1 LTTSKNTPPE
11 PSPLEALQERLGY
24 HFRDASLLLTALTHP
39 SYGGDYHTEH
49 YQRLEFLGD
58 AVLELAVSRYLYL
71 ERPLLTEGQLSRL
84 RSSLVREETL
94 CEVARSYGIGPMMRL
109 SVGEERGGGREKPSI
124 LADVM
129 EAVIAA
135 VYLDGGME
143 AAFAL
148 VLRALGDRLDDDDP
162 DALDAKTRLQEVLQ
176 ADGGDA
182 PVYELTGVEG
192 PPHLPVFHMR
202 VMAGD
207 RVLGTGSGRSKRLA
221 QQYAARAAL
230 KVVSKDRAG
239 KTGGAG
245 RRPREGV

>member
-1 LTTSKNTPPE
+1 MTGLNE
-11 PSPLEALQERLGY
+11 LQERLGY
-24 HFRDASLLLTALTHP
+24 RFHDEALLLTALTHP

-71 ERPLLTEGQLSRL
+71 ERPQLTEGQLSRL

-94 CEVARSYGIGPMMRL
+94 CEAARGYGLGALIRL
-109 SVGEERGGGREKPSI
+109 SVGEERGGGRDKPSI

-129 EAVIAA
+129 ESVIAA
-135 VYLDGGME
+135 VYLDGGMDE
-143 AAFAL
+143 AFGL
-148 VLRALGDRLDDDDP
+148 VVRALGDRLDDDDP

-176 ADGGDA
+176 AGGGEA
-182 PVYELTGVEG
+182 PAYELTGVDG

-202 VMAGD
+202 VLVGETE
-207 RVLGTGSGRSKRLA
+207 LGRGSGPSKRQA

-230 KVVSKDRAG
+230 KNLSKDRAG
-239 KTGGAG
+239 FSGRAG
-245 RRPREGV
+245 RPPREGE